1 MKAAINFV
9 TLTVCDLDRALAF
22 YRDGLGWPTE
32 GIVGSE
38 FRDEDKGTDYSIVMI
53 DVGNG
58 LMLALWE
65 RGNLALDANV
75 EPGTP
80 GGAACSFGIPA
91 ASQAEVDAMLA
102 EAQAAG
108 ATITAPAKMHPF
120 GVYSGYFADPDG
132 NLWEIAWN
140 PARAG

>member
-1 MKAAINFV
+1 MKAAINFITIAV
-9 TLTVCDLDRALAF
+9 EDLDRSLAF
-22 YRDGLGWPTE
+22 YRDGLGWKTE

-53 DVGNG
+53 DVGGG

-65 RGNLALDANV
+65 RKNLALDANV

-80 GGAACSFGIPA
+80 GGAAHSFGIPA
-91 ASQAEVDAMLA
+91 ESEAAVDAMLA
-102 EAQAAG
+102 EAEAAG
-108 ATITAPAKMHPF
+108 ARITAAAKMHPF

-132 NLWEIAWN
+132 HLWEVAWN
-140 PARAG
+140 PARTG